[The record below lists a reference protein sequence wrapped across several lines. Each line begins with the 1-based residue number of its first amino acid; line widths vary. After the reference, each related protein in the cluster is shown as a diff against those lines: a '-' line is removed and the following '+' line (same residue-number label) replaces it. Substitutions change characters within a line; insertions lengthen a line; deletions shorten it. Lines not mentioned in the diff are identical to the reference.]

1 MTTATKTTR
10 DLIVQQ
16 RFEYPLET
24 LKEIGLAF
32 GVTAQYVHKV
42 LRAENV
48 PTRRPERKSFRYCV
62 LEKCQEKIENSMAKV
77 HAGRCHAE
85 YYWLYVRCN
94 NCWAEW
100 HMRRGQMKQKVDRG
114 DKNIYCSRDCYFEHR
129 FKSKQNLI

>member
-10 DLIVQQ
+10 DLIVTQ

-24 LKEIGLAF
+24 LKEIGLNF

-48 PTRRPERKSFRYCV
+48 PTRRPERKPVRYCLV
-62 LEKCQEKIENSMAKV
+62 CNQRVENSLAKV
-77 HAGRCHAE
+77 HAGRCHSE
-85 YYWLYVRCN
+85 HYWFYVRCN

-100 HMRRGQMKQKVDRG
+100 HMRRGQMMQKVRRG
-114 DKNIYCSRDCYFEHR
+114 DKNTYCSRHCYFEHK
-129 FKSKQNLI
+129 FKFKQNIT